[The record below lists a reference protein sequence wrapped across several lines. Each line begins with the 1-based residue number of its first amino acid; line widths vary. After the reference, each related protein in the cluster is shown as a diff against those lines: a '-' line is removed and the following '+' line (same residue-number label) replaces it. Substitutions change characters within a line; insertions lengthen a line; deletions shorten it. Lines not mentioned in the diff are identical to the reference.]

1 MSHEAKN
8 QIVIDD
14 AIWKIWQG
22 IRKKSKMIT
31 RDKDRIYYLHQHHRV
46 QSCQY
51 EHESV
56 TLWKTLISKNDRTN
70 IMRMIS
76 FNRIEINDLSMDRL
90 TPLRRSKKY
99 VMIHIMINLHEM
111 NKNILLNENVRSWS
125 FIVHI
130 CFVSSH
136 LKSYHVVMI
145 FVVWYLTLK
154 RRSYCCMNQNNNHFL
169 LAIHGTMMEDNEY

>member
-1 MSHEAKN
+1 
-8 QIVIDD
+8 
-14 AIWKIWQG
+14 
-22 IRKKSKMIT
+22 MIT
-31 RDKDRIYYLHQHHRV
+31 RDKDRMYYLHQHHHRV

-51 EHESV
+51 EHKSV
-56 TLWKTLISKNDRTN
+56 TLWKTLVSINDRTN

-76 FNRIEINDLSMDRL
+76 FNRIEINDLSMVRL
-90 TPLRRSKKY
+90 TPSSSSLWRQKN

-111 NKNILLNENVRSWS
+111 NKNILLNENNVRSWS

-154 RRSYCCMNQNNNHFL
+154 RRRSYYCMNQNNSHFQP
-169 LAIHGTMMEDNEY
+169 AIHAMMMMEDNEYWLLMSVT